1 MQSDSNFRTGE
12 CSILLIEIWYCR
24 AFLQNCRNMD
34 NHYWS
39 AGIFLLNWRT
49 LLTELLTVKLF
60 LLSFRSV
67 GLFSLNY
74 HILRY
79 LHRTVGLILD
89 ERSIEHFLENT
100 HFAGKTENS
109 QWKNSYHFFLWRYLC
124 AGQLF
129 FGTLR
134 NANLMWPSYPLEV
147 STKYTVEYSGVT
159 NEWPTSHVS
168 NKINM
173 KMSETTCV
181 CHNSSHIDDIII

>member
-1 MQSDSNFRTGE
+1 MAGRKKDYVWQDVTLTEDDKASCKNIHLGKMKKKSNWKFMQSDSNFRTGE

-24 AFLQNCRNMD
+24 AFLQNCRNIGQ
-34 NHYWS
+34 S
-39 AGIFLLNWRT
+39 LLNCRN
-49 LLTELLTVKLF
+49 LLTELLTVKLL

-109 QWKNSYHFFLWRYLC
+109 
-124 AGQLF
+124 
-129 FGTLR
+129 
-134 NANLMWPSYPLEV
+134 
-147 STKYTVEYSGVT
+147 
-159 NEWPTSHVS
+159 
-168 NKINM
+168 
-173 KMSETTCV
+173 
-181 CHNSSHIDDIII
+181 